1 MPYMMKGLL
10 PLKKERIRES
20 SIKKKTKNKIK
31 NAIVQLY
38 RWIIEDSRE
47 REFLKKTQNVYMY
60 HSLDCPLENS
70 VGVKLL
76 PRVQV
81 KGLLFPN
88 DAAAEAHRGIESTDE
103 NRDFSFIELQLPW
116 PMEVQDDRL
125 IRPLTHDPPRRPP
138 IVSLVGELHDITYVD
153 PEVKLA

>member
-1 MPYMMKGLL
+1 
-10 PLKKERIRES
+10 
-20 SIKKKTKNKIK
+20 
-31 NAIVQLY
+31 VQLY

-70 VGVKLL
+70 VGVKFL

-88 DAAAEAHRGIESTDE
+88 DAAAEADGGIEPTDE
-103 NRDFSFIELQLPW
+103 HRDFSFSELQLLW
-116 PMEVQDDRL
+116 PMESEDDRFL
-125 IRPLTHDPPRRPP
+125 RPLTHDSPRRPP
-138 IVSLVGELHDITYVD
+138 IVSLVGELHNVTFVD
-153 PEVKLA
+153 PEVQLA